1 MNYIDVE
8 RPEPKADE
16 VLVKVHVAGVNPA
29 DWKIRDGLGETF
41 GFKLPLILG
50 CEIAG
55 IVDKVGD
62 DIKNF
67 QVGDPVYGVM
77 FSGGYA
83 EYAIVKTDEIAPKPQ
98 SLDFENAA
106 AVPLGALTAWQA
118 MFDVASLSSGQRILI
133 TGASGGV
140 GSMAVQL
147 AKAKGAFVIGTAS
160 GRNEAFVKSLGADE
174 FVDYTRQ
181 PFEEVVQGVDIVF
194 DTVGSDTL
202 ERAFQTLKK
211 GGFLVSVA
219 GNPSE
224 TPSAEKAKEFGV
236 EAAWSLGKSNAQQL
250 AAISRLVDEGR
261 LKAHVST
268 VLPLA
273 EVKKAHQLS
282 QSGRTRGKIVL
293 GVSHPGR
300 A

>member
-1 MNYIDVE
+1 MKAIVINEYGNEDVLNYIDVE

-16 VLVKVHVAGVNPA
+16 VLVKVRVAGVNPA
-29 DWKIRDGLGETF
+29 DWKIRDGMGETF

-55 IVDKVGD
+55 IVEKVGGD
-62 DIKNF
+62 VKNF

-83 EYAIVKTDEIAPKPQ
+83 EYAVAKTDEIAPKPQ

-118 MFDVASLSSGQRILI
+118 MFDVANLSNGQRILI

-160 GRNEAFVKSLGADE
+160 GRNKEFVRSLGADE
-174 FVDYTRQ
+174 FVDYTKQ
-181 PFEEVVQGVDIVF
+181 PFEEVVQDVDVVF

-211 GGFLVSVA
+211 GGFFGFGGGNSVRRKSQGIRRRSRVVFGQA
-219 GNPSE
+219 KRGNNWLRLASWLM
-224 TPSAEKAKEFGV
+224 KA
-236 EAAWSLGKSNAQQL
+236 
-250 AAISRLVDEGR
+250 D
-261 LKAHVST
+261 
-268 VLPLA
+268 
-273 EVKKAHQLS
+273 
-282 QSGRTRGKIVL
+282 
-293 GVSHPGR
+293 
-300 A
+300 